1 MTSRRA
7 LHLTLWAIAVLAMI
21 AGSFA
26 SRPTIAQ
33 ESSADSGRRAVIRF
47 LTDTDYPPFHYVD
60 QDGTLTGFNVEIARA
75 ICRELEA
82 TCDVQAKEWGE
93 LLGALKR
100 GEANAVIASMA
111 ASPKLLRDFDV
122 TDPYYYTP
130 ARFAAKSSLA
140 LQEVTPETIEGK
152 RVAVVRG
159 SAHEAFLRAF
169 FTRTGIVAFDN
180 PERARDALITGETDL
195 LFDDAISLSFWLL
208 GTSSKACCDFKGGAF
223 LEPMFFGEGVGV
235 VINKNQPDLKRQ
247 INAAL
252 QRLKASGRYD
262 EITSKSFP
270 LKTN

>member
-1 MTSRRA
+1 
-7 LHLTLWAIAVLAMI
+7 MI